1 MKRLINIVLTAL
13 LVTPVVVSAQ
23 SMVGTTAA
31 YFLGIEVGGRSIGM
45 GGAHVASVNDATAL
59 YWNPGAATQIR
70 GNEALFVHSQYLAGT
85 SFDYV
90 ASVFHMGGFGTI
102 GLSATMLDY
111 GNLIHTTIQ
120 DPDGTGLTFGATD
133 LAIGVTLARAM
144 TDRFSIGGTA
154 KFISQTIWHE
164 QAMSVAVDVG
174 TLYRT
179 DFNGLVLGMSISNF
193 GLPMRMTGS
202 DLEHFYDIAEELD
215 GNNGKIVSTLETGYF
230 NLPLVFRAGISM
242 DIFRNE
248 IMGMMFAV
256 DALHPN
262 NNYESVNV
270 GIEYELLNK
279 FYVRAG
285 RKALFLEDSEEGMTA
300 GFGLLI
306 PMRGLK
312 VRMDYGYEYFGRLKD
327 IQNFSLAL
335 DF

>member
-1 MKRLINIVLTAL
+1 MKRIMIILLTAML
-13 LVTPVVVSAQ
+13 LLPMALSAQ

-31 YFLGIEVGGRSIGM
+31 YFLGIEVGGRSVGM

-59 YWNPGAATQIR
+59 FWNPGAATSVQ
-70 GNEALFVHSQYLAGT
+70 GNQALFVHSQYLAET

-90 ASVFHMGGFGTI
+90 ASVFHMGGFGTV
-102 GLSATMLDY
+102 GLSATVLDY
-111 GNLIHTTIQ
+111 GKLLHTTIE

-133 LAIGVTLARAM
+133 MAIGLTFARAM
-144 TDRFSIGGTA
+144 TDRFSIGGSV

-164 QAMSVAVDVG
+164 SAMSVALDVG

-179 DFNGLVLGMSISNF
+179 DFRGLTMGMSISNF

-202 DLEHFYDIAEELD
+202 DLQHFYDIAEELD
-215 GNNGKIVSTLETGYF
+215 GNNGKIVSELETGRF
-230 NLPLVFRAGISM
+230 NLPLIFRAGVVM
-242 DIFRNE
+242 DVFRNE
-248 IMGMMFAV
+248 AMSMVLAV

-262 NNYESVNV
+262 NNYESVNL
-270 GIEYELLNK
+270 GLEYELLKK

-285 RKALFLEDSEEGMTA
+285 RKALFLEDTEEGLTA
-300 GFGLLI
+300 GMGLKI
-306 PMRGLK
+306 PMRGFS
-312 VRMDYGYEYFGRLKD
+312 VRFDYGYEHFGRLKE

>member
-1 MKRLINIVLTAL
+1 MKRLTNIVLTAL
-13 LVTPVVVSAQ
+13 LIMPVIISAQ

-31 YFLGIEVGGRSIGM
+31 YFLGIEVGGRSVGM

-59 YWNPGAATQIR
+59 YWNPGAITQIR
-70 GNEALFVHSQYLAGT
+70 GNEAMFVHSQYLAGT
-85 SFDYV
+85 SFDY
-90 ASVFHMGGFGTI
+90 AAAVFHMGGFGTI
-102 GLSATMLDY
+102 GLSATILDY

-120 DPDGTGLTFGATD
+120 DPDGTGLTFTASD
-133 LAIGVTLARAM
+133 LAVGVSLARAM

-164 QAMSVAVDVG
+164 KALSVAVDVG

-248 IMGMMFAV
+248 TMGMIFAV

-270 GIEYELLNK
+270 GIEYELLKK
-279 FYVRAG
+279 FYARAG
-285 RKALFLEDSEEGMTA
+285 RKALFLEDSEEGLTA

>member
-1 MKRLINIVLTAL
+1 MKRITRILLSAL
-13 LVTPVVVSAQ
+13 LLLPMIGTAQ

-31 YFLGIEVGGRSIGM
+31 YFLAIEVGGRSVGM

-59 YWNPGAATQIR
+59 FWNPGAATRVR
-70 GNEALFVHSQYLAGT
+70 GSEALFVHSNWLAGT
-85 SFDYV
+85 TFDHAAV
-90 ASVFHMGGFGTI
+90 VLHMGRAGTL
-102 GLSATMLDY
+102 GLSATILDY
-111 GNLIHTTIQ
+111 GDLIHTTIE

-133 LAIGVTLARAM
+133 MAIGLTLARAM

-154 KFISQTIWHE
+154 KFISQKIWHE
-164 QAMSVAVDVG
+164 QALSVALDVG

-179 DFNGLVLGMSISNF
+179 DFRGLTLGMSISNF

-202 DLEHFYDIAEELD
+202 DLEHFYDIAPELY
-215 GNNGKIVSTLETGYF
+215 GNNGKVVSALETGYY
-230 NLPLVFRAGISM
+230 NLPLIFRAGIVM
-242 DIFRNE
+242 DVMRNDVMSL
-248 IMGMMFAV
+248 ILAV

-270 GIEYELLNK
+270 GLEYELLQK

-285 RKALFLEDSEEGMTA
+285 RKAIFLEDTEEGLTL
-300 GFGLLI
+300 GVGLHI

-312 VRMDYGYEYFGRLKD
+312 VRFDYGYEYFGRLQD

>member
-1 MKRLINIVLTAL
+1 MKRMTTIVLTAMIL
-13 LVTPVVVSAQ
+13 LPGAIHAQ

-31 YFLGIEVGGRSIGM
+31 YFLGIEVGGRSLGM

-59 YWNPGAATQIR
+59 YWNPGAATQVR
-70 GNEALFVHSQYLAGT
+70 GNEALFVHSEYLAET

-90 ASVFHMGGFGTI
+90 ASVFHMGGMGTVGI
-102 GLSATMLDY
+102 SATVLDY
-111 GNLIHTTIQ
+111 GNLIHTTI
-120 DPDGTGLTFGATD
+120 DEPDGTGLTFGATD
-133 LAIGVTLARAM
+133 MAIGISLARAM
-144 TDRFSIGGTA
+144 TDRFSIGGSA

-164 QAMSVAVDVG
+164 QAMSIALDVG

-179 DFNGLVLGMSISNF
+179 DFSGLTMGMSISNF

-202 DLEHFYDIAEELD
+202 DLQHFYDIAEELD
-215 GNNGKIVSTLETGYF
+215 GNNSKIVSELETGYF
-230 NLPLVFRAGISM
+230 NLPLVFRAGIVM
-242 DIFRNE
+242 DMYRNE
-248 IMGMMFAV
+248 TMSLIMAV
-256 DALHPN
+256 DAIHPN

-270 GIEYELLNK
+270 GLEYELLKK

-285 RKALFLEDSEEGMTA
+285 RKALFLEDTEEGLTT
-300 GFGLLI
+300 GVGLLI

-312 VRMDYGYEYFGRLKD
+312 VRFDYGYEHFGRLRD

>member
-13 LVTPVVVSAQ
+13 LVTPVILSAQ

-59 YWNPGAATQIR
+59 FWNPGAITQVS
-70 GNEALFVHSQYLAGT
+70 GNEAMFVHSQYLAGT
-85 SFDYV
+85 SFDY
-90 ASVFHMGGFGTI
+90 AAAVFHMGGLGTI
-102 GLSATMLDY
+102 GLSATILDY

-120 DPDGTGLTFGATD
+120 EPDGTGLTFAASD
-133 LAIGVTLARAM
+133 LAVGVSLARAM

-164 QAMSVAVDVG
+164 KALSVAVDVG

-202 DLEHFYDIAEELD
+202 DLEHFYDLAEELD

-248 IMGMMFAV
+248 TMGMIFAV

-270 GIEYELLNK
+270 GIEYELLKK
-279 FYVRAG
+279 FYARAG

>member
-13 LVTPVVVSAQ
+13 LVTPVIVSAQ

-59 YWNPGAATQIR
+59 FWNPGAITQVS
-70 GNEALFVHSQYLAGT
+70 GNEAMFVHSQYLAGT
-85 SFDYV
+85 SFDY
-90 ASVFHMGGFGTI
+90 AAAVFHMGGLGTI
-102 GLSATMLDY
+102 GLSATILDY

-120 DPDGTGLTFGATD
+120 EPDGTGLTFAASD
-133 LAIGVTLARAM
+133 LAVGVSLARAM

-164 QAMSVAVDVG
+164 KALSVAVDVG

-202 DLEHFYDIAEELD
+202 DLEHFYDLAEELD

-248 IMGMMFAV
+248 TMGMIFAV

-270 GIEYELLNK
+270 GIEYELLKK
-279 FYVRAG
+279 FYARAG
-285 RKALFLEDSEEGMTA
+285 RKALFLEDSEEGLTA